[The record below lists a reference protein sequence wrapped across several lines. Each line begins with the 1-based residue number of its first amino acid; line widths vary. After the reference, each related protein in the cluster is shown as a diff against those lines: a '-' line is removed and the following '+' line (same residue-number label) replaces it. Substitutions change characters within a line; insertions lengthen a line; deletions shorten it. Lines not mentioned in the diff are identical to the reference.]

1 MEVTDAAVVAQVQ
14 AGDRDAFRFL
24 VDRHG
29 RNLFRLAYRMTG
41 NQQDSEEIVQET
53 FLRAYKA
60 LDRFEMRSNFG
71 TWIYRIAVNRTL
83 DFLNAKKTQ
92 MATKD
97 TYQIADDPD
106 PENSREVQVAAQD
119 AGPDRMLMSVEM
131 KARMAQA
138 LALLT
143 PAERVAFTMR
153 HMEGRSIEEISQTL
167 NLKTSAAKNS
177 VFRAVQKLRQQ
188 LEPFASPGS
197 PARPA
202 RGGGSPGSPARPA
215 RWGGSPVR

>member
-1 MEVTDAAVVAQVQ
+1 
-14 AGDRDAFRFL
+14 

-29 RNLFRLAYRMTG
+29 RTLFRLAYRMTG

-60 LDRFEMRSNFG
+60 LERFEMRSNFG

-83 DFLNAKKTQ
+83 DFLSTKKTQ
-92 MATKD
+92 MQNKE
-97 TYQIADDPD
+97 TYQIVDDPD
-106 PENSREVQVAAQD
+106 PENGREMQVESVQP
-119 AGPDRMLMSVEM
+119 GPDRLLMSAEM
-131 KARMAQA
+131 KVRMAQA
-138 LALLT
+138 LARLT

-153 HMEGRSIEEISQTL
+153 HMEGRSIDEISQTL

-188 LEPFASPGS
+188 LEPFATRGS

-202 RGGGSPGSPARPA
+202 Q
-215 RWGGSPVR
+215 WGGSPVR